1 MAVSRT
7 TGGGGGEGRG
17 NGKTNEPSSHQ
28 GVWDVAHL
36 LHGRVGEEGGRSA
49 SAMDISGR
57 GGEGG
62 GWGLDL
68 FFLAYN
74 LSVGRLLSV

>member
-7 TGGGGGEGRG
+7 MGGGGGEGRG

-28 GVWDVAHL
+28 GVRDVAHL
-36 LHGRVGEEGGRSA
+36 LHGRAGEEGGRSA
-49 SAMDISGR
+49 SAMDISGK
-57 GGEGG
+57 G